1 MFCVRCGYDIVDFV
15 SGEDMTAAP
24 ELSET
29 FTYSRVESS
38 LTRPETREREGVDS
52 QERFFMKSDSVQTER
67 STG

>member
-1 MFCVRCGYDIVDFV
+1 
-15 SGEDMTAAP
+15 MTAAP

-52 QERFFMKSDSVQTER
+52 QERFFMKSDSLQTER